1 MEIGM
6 NLDCCLEEIPL
17 EEVISLMKK
26 NGFTKT
32 FCMASRED
40 APEVIQKVQEA
51 GIEFES
57 LHAQLANINDIWRL
71 DEKGDEMLEKLCK
84 NIELCRKFQIPTI
97 VVHVSAGRPAPM
109 VNDKGLAR
117 YEKLMECAAENQVK
131 IAYENS
137 RALGNLALILENYEE
152 AGFCWDAG
160 HEYCFT
166 PGMDFMPYFGHKLEA
181 IHIHDNRAIL
191 DEDAHMIPF
200 DGVND
205 MDKIARELAKVNYQ
219 KCIMLELLWRTKEQ
233 RGYYEGMSIEEFYE
247 RAAAA
252 ARKLA
257 DMVETYRN
265 ERGKI

>member
-1 MEIGM
+1 MEIGLNM
-6 NLDCCLEEIPL
+6 DCCLEQISL
-17 EEVISLMKK
+17 EDAISLMKK

-40 APEVIQKVQEA
+40 AEAVITKVQDA

-57 LHAQLANINDIWRL
+57 LHAQLANINDMWKQ
-71 DEKGDEMLEKLCK
+71 EESGDEMLQKLCE
-84 NIELCRKFQIPTI
+84 NIKLCRKFQIPTL

-109 VNDKGLAR
+109 VNDRGLAR
-117 YEKLMECAAENQVK
+117 YDRLMEYAEKNQVK

-137 RALGNLALILENYEE
+137 RALGNLALILEKYEN

-166 PGMDFMPYFGHKLEA
+166 PGMDYMPYFGHKLEA

-205 MDKIARELAKVNYQ
+205 MDKIARELAKVNYK
-219 KCIMLELLWRTKEQ
+219 KCIMLELSKGTKEQ
-233 RGYYEGMSIEEFYE
+233 QGIYDDLSMEEFYE
-247 RAAAA
+247 RAARA
-252 ARKLA
+252 ARRLA
-257 DMVETYRN
+257 EMVEQYQH
-265 ERGKI
+265 GDFK